1 MVGDRSYRSETGHR
15 FTQIFTDGR
24 RIFDESVFHLCSSV
38 AGACPNADNRATMIE
53 KFFLAFIPVFVAI
66 DPIGLV
72 AIFMGLGTS
81 ASREQRK
88 RQAFLGIFTALCVAV
103 GFIFL
108 GKIIFAALGITV
120 ADFQVAGGLILLGLA
135 GRELLGLGP
144 HDSES
149 FRSEFGVVP
158 LGMPLIA
165 GPALLTALLILV
177 DTVGLFFTLVS
188 LLINLALVA
197 IAFCNADQFTRWMGR
212 QGLRGASKIIA
223 LLLAAIAVSLI
234 RRGWHAAGA

>member
-1 MVGDRSYRSETGHR
+1 
-15 FTQIFTDGR
+15 
-24 RIFDESVFHLCSSV
+24 
-38 AGACPNADNRATMIE
+38 MIE
-53 KFFLAFIPVFVAI
+53 KFLLAFIPIFVAI

-72 AIFMGLGTS
+72 AVFIGLGPS
-81 ASREQRK
+81 ASREDRK

-135 GRELLGLGP
+135 GRELLNVAP
-144 HDSES
+144 ASREATDD
-149 FRSEFGVVP
+149 FGVVP

-165 GPALLTALLILV
+165 GPALLTALLVLV
-177 DTVGLFFTLVS
+177 DTVGLLFTVAALLV
-188 LLINLALVA
+188 NLALVVV
-197 IAFCNADQFTRWMGR
+197 AFWNADFVARWMGR
-212 QGLRGASKIIA
+212 QGLRGVSKIVA

-234 RRGWHAAGA
+234 RRGWQAS

>member
-1 MVGDRSYRSETGHR
+1 
-15 FTQIFTDGR
+15 
-24 RIFDESVFHLCSSV
+24 
-38 AGACPNADNRATMIE
+38 MIE

-72 AIFMGLGTS
+72 AIFLGLGTS

-88 RQAFLGIFTALCVAV
+88 RQALLGIFTALGIAI

-135 GRELLGLGP
+135 GRELLSLGP
-144 HDSES
+144 QD
-149 FRSEFGVVP
+149 RGGGDEFGVVP

-177 DTVGLFFTLVS
+177 DTVGLVFTLVS
-188 LLINLALVA
+188 LLVKSRAGRDRVLECRPVHPLDRPTGVA
-197 IAFCNADQFTRWMGR
+197 
-212 QGLRGASKIIA
+212 
-223 LLLAAIAVSLI
+223 
-234 RRGWHAAGA
+234 RRVENSRTSSCRDRR

>member
-1 MVGDRSYRSETGHR
+1 
-15 FTQIFTDGR
+15 
-24 RIFDESVFHLCSSV
+24 
-38 AGACPNADNRATMIE
+38 MIE

-72 AIFMGLGTS
+72 AVFIGLGTS

-88 RQAFLGIFTALCVAV
+88 RQAFLGILTALCVAI

-108 GKIIFAALGITV
+108 GKLIFSALGITV

-135 GRELLGLGP
+135 GRELLSLGP
-144 HDSES
+144 HDRGGSG
-149 FRSEFGVVP
+149 EFGIVP

-165 GPALLTALLILV
+165 GPALLTALLILA
-177 DTVGLFFTLVS
+177 DTVGLVFTLIS
-188 LLINLALVA
+188 LLVNLGLVA
-197 IAFCNADQFTRWMGR
+197 AAFCNADRFTRWMGK
-212 QGLRGASKIIA
+212 QGLRGVSKIIA

-234 RRGWHAAGA
+234 RRGWHGAG